1 MALTD
6 IIVAALGSS
15 AGAAAVTGI
24 FMLVKHRL
32 ERKDKKEDAAD
43 EQRLQEC
50 AARGEEINA
59 LRLSVDASNAACRVL
74 LYDRI
79 KHLAKIYISRAH
91 ITAEELEDLIAM
103 HACYHDALRG
113 NGFLDDLM
121 AQVRRLPIK

>member
-1 MALTD
+1 MTLTD
-6 IIVAALGSS
+6 IILAALGSS
-15 AGAAAVTGI
+15 VGAAAVTGI
-24 FMLVKHRL
+24 FTIWRQRL

-50 AARGEEINA
+50 ATRGEEINA
-59 LRLSVDASNAACRVL
+59 LRVSVDASNAACRVL

-79 KHLAKIYISRAH
+79 KHLAKTYISRGY

-103 HACYHDALRG
+103 HECYHTALRG